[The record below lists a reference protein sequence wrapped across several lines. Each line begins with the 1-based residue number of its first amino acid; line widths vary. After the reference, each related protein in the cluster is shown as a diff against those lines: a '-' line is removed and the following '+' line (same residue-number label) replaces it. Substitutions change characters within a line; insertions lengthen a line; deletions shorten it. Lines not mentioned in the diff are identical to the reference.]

1 MSHNDNNLQR
11 SARRHVPAL
20 TAIAVVLLAAVVIFL
35 VFRPGTNE
43 ENSGIATTPPPEGT
57 PLTDAEGTDGVAPAP
72 VSPEGTPQPAAD
84 EVRGTE
90 AAPETAPAPATN

>member
-1 MSHNDNNLQR
+1 MSHNDNNPQR

-57 PLTDAEGTDGVAPAP
+57 PLGAFYAITIGGTIISVAVGFWLYRHAQ
-72 VSPEGTPQPAAD
+72 SLKKA
-84 EVRGTE
+84 
-90 AAPETAPAPATN
+90 